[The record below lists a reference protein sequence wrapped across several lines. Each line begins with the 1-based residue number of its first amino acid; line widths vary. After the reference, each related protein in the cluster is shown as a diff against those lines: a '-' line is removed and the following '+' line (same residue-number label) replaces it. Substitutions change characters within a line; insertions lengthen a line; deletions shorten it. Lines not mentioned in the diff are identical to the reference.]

1 MNRLTRITSILIK
14 LQSKSTL
21 TAQEIADEF
30 DISLRT
36 VYRDVKTLQE
46 AGVPIGSEAGIGYF
60 MVDGYR
66 LPPVSFAED
75 EANALVT
82 AEKFVLQNMETSLVK
97 NYRSALTKIKAVL
110 RTSEKDKV
118 ALLESR
124 ISPARQF
131 NKEESSSY
139 LAEVQKAITSFEVID
154 ITYRDPQG
162 ITTQRKVDP
171 LGLYFTENRWV
182 MVAYCRF
189 REDYRDFRLDRILDL
204 KPTDITSGKAITF
217 NLQDHFKKRGEK
229 YS

>member
-1 MNRLTRITSILIK
+1 MNRLTRITSILVK

-30 DISLRT
+30 DISPRT

-66 LPPVSFAED
+66 LPPVSFTED

-82 AEKFVLQNMETSLVK
+82 AEKFVLQNMEASLVR
-97 NYRSALTKIKAVL
+97 NYRSALNKIKAVL
-110 RTSEKDKV
+110 RTSEKEKV

-124 ISPARQF
+124 ISPGRQF
-131 NKEESSSY
+131 NQKENSSY
-139 LAEVQKAITSFEVID
+139 LAEVQKAITSFEVIH
-154 ITYRDPQG
+154 ITYRSMQG
-162 ITTQRKVDP
+162 EITQRMVDP
-171 LGLYFTENRWV
+171 MGLYFTENRWV
-182 MVAYCRF
+182 MVAYCRH
-189 REDYRDFRLDRILDL
+189 RADYRDFRLDRILEL
-204 KPTDITSGKAITF
+204 KPTDTKSGKAITF
-217 NLQDHFKKRGEK
+217 NLQDHFKKRAEK

>member
-14 LQSKSTL
+14 LQTKSTI

-46 AGVPIGSEAGIGYF
+46 AGVPVGSEAGIGYF
-60 MVDGYR
+60 MVEGYR
-66 LPPVSFAED
+66 LPPVSFTED
-75 EANALVT
+75 EANAMVT
-82 AEKFVLQNMETSLVK
+82 AEKFVLQNMESSLVK
-97 NYRSALTKIKAVL
+97 NYHSALTKIKAVL
-110 RTSEKDKV
+110 RNSDKDKV

-124 ISPARQF
+124 ISSYTQYDK
-131 NKEESSSY
+131 NDSSSY

-154 ITYRDPQG
+154 ITYRSMQG
-162 ITTQRKVDP
+162 LTTQRQVDP

-182 MVAYCRF
+182 MVAYCRY
-189 REDYRDFRLDRILDL
+189 REDYRDFRLDRILGL
-204 KPTDITSGKAITF
+204 KPTDLKSGKAVTF
-217 NLQDHFKKRGEK
+217 NLQDHFKKRAEK